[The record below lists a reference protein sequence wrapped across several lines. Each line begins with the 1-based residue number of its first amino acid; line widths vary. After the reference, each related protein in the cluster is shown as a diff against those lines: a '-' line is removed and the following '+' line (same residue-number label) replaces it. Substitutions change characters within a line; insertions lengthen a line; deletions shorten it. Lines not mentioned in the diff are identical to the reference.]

1 MRNGS
6 RHYEGMP
13 RQQLSNA
20 LKALHEELESAEEI
34 EAGDRQALLE
44 AAKEIEEALARGY
57 GDAPEDDSLTGR
69 VSALLEELETSYPR
83 FAETLRHVSEA
94 LANLGI

>member
-1 MRNGS
+1 
-6 RHYEGMP
+6 MP

-34 EAGDRQALLE
+34 EASDRQALLE
-44 AAKEIEEALARGY
+44 AAKEIEEALARGE
-57 GDAPEDDSLTGR
+57 GDAPDDDSLIGR
-69 VSALLEELETSYPR
+69 VSTLIEELEATYPR
-83 FAETLRHVSEA
+83 FAETLRNVSEA

>member
-1 MRNGS
+1 MRDGS

-13 RQQLSNA
+13 RQQLSDA

-34 EAGDRQALLE
+34 EAGDREALLQ
-44 AAKEIEEALARGY
+44 AAREIQEALTRVESEP
-57 GDAPEDDSLTGR
+57 PEDETLTER
-69 VSALLEELETSYPR
+69 MTALVEELESSYPR
-83 FAETLRHVSEA
+83 FAETLRNVSEA